1 MKKFDTKRQL
11 ILYFMKGSIRFFV
24 MSAVFAAM
32 VSLLDM
38 LRPRVISFTVDSVIG
53 TEAPDLPA
61 FVLHLIDR
69 LGGMEDLRS
78 HLILLA
84 AAVLI
89 IGLLAA
95 LFRYLFRS
103 SNARGAELFVER
115 TRNELFRHIMYLPY
129 SWMAENS
136 T

>member
-69 LGGMEDLRS
+69 GG
-78 HLILLA
+78 
-84 AAVLI
+84 
-89 IGLLAA
+89 
-95 LFRYLFRS
+95 
-103 SNARGAELFVER
+103 RGADHRPSGSVVPLS
-115 TRNELFRHIMYLPY
+115 LPFFQRKR
-129 SWMAENS
+129 SRALCGTHPE
-136 T
+136 